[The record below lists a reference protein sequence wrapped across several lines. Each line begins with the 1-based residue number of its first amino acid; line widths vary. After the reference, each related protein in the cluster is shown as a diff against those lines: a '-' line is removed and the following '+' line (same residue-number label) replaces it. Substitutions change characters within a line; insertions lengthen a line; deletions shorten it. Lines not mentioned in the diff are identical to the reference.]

1 MSQAA
6 NPHAEPILERMT
18 LEPAGKHLRAVFGG
32 EVIAESADALVLSE
46 RGYPPRIYFP
56 PEGLRKDRLE
66 PTDHATSCPWKGTAA
81 YWTVSAGGGVSPSAT
96 ISGIPPTLVATTGS
110 PAPSA
115 SRIAIPRG
123 SLKDARANTSA
134 SPRYGHASST

>member
-6 NPHAEPILERMT
+6 NPHGEPILERMT
-18 LEPAGKHLRAVFGG
+18 LAPAGKRLRAVFGG

-46 RGYPPRIYFP
+46 TGYPPRIYFP

-81 YWTVSAGGGVSPSAT
+81 YWNVRAGGETLENGAWAYPTPLPELAALANHVSFYEAVT
-96 ISGIPPTLVATTGS
+96 VEE
-110 PAPSA
+110 
-115 SRIAIPRG
+115 
-123 SLKDARANTSA
+123 
-134 SPRYGHASST
+134 